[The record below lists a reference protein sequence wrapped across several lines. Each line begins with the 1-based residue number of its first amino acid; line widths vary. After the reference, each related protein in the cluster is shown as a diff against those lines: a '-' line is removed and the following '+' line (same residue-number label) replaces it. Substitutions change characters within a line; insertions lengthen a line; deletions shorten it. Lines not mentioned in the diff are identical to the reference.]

1 MDVDAHRDLT
11 HLDSEGRAKMVDVTP
26 KPVSARE
33 ALAQGTIAMS
43 QEAFAAVRDGTGPKG
58 DVLSVARLAGIMAGK
73 RTGELIPLCHVLPS
87 VSVSV
92 ELELDESV
100 PGVTARARA
109 AVADR
114 TGVEMEALV
123 AVSTALLTVYDMVK
137 AVDRGMVIREVRL
150 ISKAGGKSGAWTS
163 SDT

>member
-1 MDVDAHRDLT
+1 MDAHRDLT